1 LSSVG
6 SGISPFIPATT
17 PSSALTVITS
27 TFLVLLRLP
36 FFLAYSAL
44 YFLLLH
50 HLPLP
55 VFARKL
61 LLWTLLAIP
70 GIWWVDLQLDGVKR
84 GSLSQQ
90 PPSRVPHPRSVIAAN
105 FTSPIDAL
113 YLAAIFDPIFVAAYP
128 NSRKVRRISLFAAIS
143 AALSASSQFA
153 ERPPASSS
161 GNSNSKGKGKANN
174 GDDDGLTDLG
184 ELLARHP
191 DRVIAVFPEC
201 GTTNGK
207 GILPLSPCLLGA
219 PPETAVFPVS
229 MRYTPPDITTPVPG
243 ARAWVGFLWRLLGRS
258 THTIRVRIA
267 EAVHNN
273 NTSDGGVSSSSSSY
287 YRGSGSGSLSR
298 DGESGNDGKEGDD
311 EPTPEEQRMLDR
323 VGEALARLG
332 RVKRVGLTL
341 RDKKAFVAAWNK
353 GRR

>member
-1 LSSVG
+1 MEKFSQFRDKG

-128 NSRKVRRISLFAAIS
+128 NLRKVRRISLFAAIS
-143 AALSASSQFA
+143 AALSAT
-153 ERPPASSS
+153 
-161 GNSNSKGKGKANN
+161 NN

-243 ARAWVGFLWRLLGRS
+243 ARAWVVFLWRLLGRS